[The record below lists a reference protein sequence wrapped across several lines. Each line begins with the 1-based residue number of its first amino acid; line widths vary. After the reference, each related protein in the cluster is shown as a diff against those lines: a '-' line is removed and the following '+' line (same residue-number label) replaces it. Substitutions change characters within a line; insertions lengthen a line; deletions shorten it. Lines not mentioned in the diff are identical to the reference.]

1 MEKINTNYINGTS
14 NCPIESFKPKTK
26 VITEGQS
33 GERRN
38 TGQS

>member
-1 MEKINTNYINGTS
+1 ME
-14 NCPIESFKPKTK
+14 CFAIESFKPKTK